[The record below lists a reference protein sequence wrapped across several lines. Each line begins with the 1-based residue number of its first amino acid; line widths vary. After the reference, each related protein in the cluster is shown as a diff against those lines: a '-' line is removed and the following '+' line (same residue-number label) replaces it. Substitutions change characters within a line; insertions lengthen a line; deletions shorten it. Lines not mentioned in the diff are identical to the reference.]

1 MWLTW
6 KLARV
11 QVLQIIYQAKEFS
24 QQMWW
29 RWSISW
35 CNSVFPPLV
44 TDLPRGL
51 HPQTPQ
57 QWSWSHFQSHT
68 GGTAFHIHLYHR
80 LPASHEQ
87 KCSQVRNTEQL
98 PLTAAHST
106 RSDALQSPRWL
117 KRVSRLSHLAASPH
131 FCVCAK
137 VLVSNRQPHPGGCD
151 TEEGPA
157 TSADKLL
164 GKDGTSFL

>member
-6 KLARV
+6 KLAPV
-11 QVLQIIYQAKEFS
+11 QVVELVYQAKEFS
-24 QQMWW
+24 EQMWW
-29 RWSISW
+29 RRYVSW

-51 HPQTPQ
+51 HPQTSQ

-68 GGTAFHIHLYHR
+68 GGTALHIHLYHR

-98 PLTAAHST
+98 PLTAARNT

-117 KRVSRLSHLAASPH
+117 KPACFSSISSGCKPAFLCLCQGTGLESTASSGRLWYWGRSRY
-131 FCVCAK
+131 VCW
-137 VLVSNRQPHPGGCD
+137 
-151 TEEGPA
+151 
-157 TSADKLL
+157 
-164 GKDGTSFL
+164 